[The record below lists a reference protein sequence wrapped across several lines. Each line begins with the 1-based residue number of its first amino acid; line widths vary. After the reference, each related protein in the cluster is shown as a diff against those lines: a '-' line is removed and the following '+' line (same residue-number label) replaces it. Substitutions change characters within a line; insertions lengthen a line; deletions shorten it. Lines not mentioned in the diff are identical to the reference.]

1 MLSALKVSVEFATN
15 YQAEIKYLEIELSFI
30 VVVTSLLEIKSF
42 LSLKNEYLLF
52 WTRLDFKGE
61 EGQVLQT
68 FEGGC
73 S

>member
-68 FEGGC
+68 FEGVC